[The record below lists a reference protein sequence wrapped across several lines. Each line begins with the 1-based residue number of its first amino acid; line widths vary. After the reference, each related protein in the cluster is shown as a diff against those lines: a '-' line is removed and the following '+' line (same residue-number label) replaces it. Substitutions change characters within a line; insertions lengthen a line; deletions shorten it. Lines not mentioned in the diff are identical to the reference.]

1 MKIENIK
8 DKLTG
13 IGNSGF
19 FYSKKCRAA
28 AAGITVLLFLIA
40 SVPFIIRSVTRQ
52 ELILLFPDKEGTEL
66 CREIRLAP
74 RMDSPRER
82 IAEMLRQLIQ
92 GSMLLDPY
100 PVFPYSTKV
109 NQVVVSGE
117 NIYVDLSSDAVKTHL
132 PIERAI
138 EIVKINI
145 RNNFSGYDT
154 ITVTVNGH
162 DPVVVN
168 KSIEEKDLE
177 Q

>member
-8 DKLTG
+8 EKLTG

-19 FYSKKCRAA
+19 FYSKKFRAA
-28 AAGITVLLFLIA
+28 TVGAAVLLFLIA
-40 SVPFIIRSVTRQ
+40 SVPFIVRSVTRQ
-52 ELILLFPDKEGTEL
+52 EFILLFPDKEGTEL
-66 CREIRLAP
+66 YREIRLAP
-74 RMDSPRER
+74 RMDTPRER
-82 IAEMLRQLIQ
+82 IGELLRQLIQ

-100 PVFPYSTKV
+100 PLFPYSTKV

-117 NIYVDLSSDAVKTHL
+117 DIYIDLSSDAVKTQL
-132 PIERAI
+132 PIERAV